1 MPAPEAAIQRRA
13 PKAPPLFSFN
23 GIYRPGTVPASTH
36 QSPRGPMTHPLDR
49 RPILR
54 MNGAGNE
61 ILVLDLRGIDHDL
74 SPAEARAIAVQP
86 DLRFDQLMVIKDPHR
101 PGYDAFL
108 QIYNVDGSLSGAC
121 GNGTRCV
128 AWTLAR
134 EGKNHLRLETV
145 SGRIETRREGEA
157 LFTVDMGPPRLDW
170 KEIPLACAADTN
182 AVSLDPPV
190 PGAPAQFSAVNMG
203 NPHAVFFVG
212 DVASVDLESLGSVI
226 ENHPLFP
233 NRVNVSFAQVC
244 APDDVLLRVWERGA
258 GATQAC
264 GTAACA
270 TLVAG
275 ARRGLTHR
283 RARLCLPGGKLTIDW
298 RDDNHVTM
306 TGPIEFE
313 FETQLDATIFAGHGA

>member
-1 MPAPEAAIQRRA
+1 
-13 PKAPPLFSFN
+13 
-23 GIYRPGTVPASTH
+23 
-36 QSPRGPMTHPLDR
+36 
-49 RPILR
+49 

-61 ILVLDLRGIDHDL
+61 ILVLDLRGLDHEL
-74 SPAEARAIAVQP
+74 SPAEARAIAGRP
-86 DLRFDQLMVIKDPHR
+86 ELRFDQLMVINDPHS

-145 SGRIETRREGEA
+145 SGRIETRREGET

-170 KEIPLACAADTN
+170 REIPLACAADTD

-190 PGAPAQFSAVNMG
+190 PGVPTHFSAVNMG
-203 NPHAVFFVG
+203 NPHAVFFIG
-212 DVASVDLESLGSVI
+212 DIAGVDLERLGPII

-233 NRVNVSFAQVC
+233 NRVNVSFAQVY
-244 APDDVLLRVWERGA
+244 APDDILLRVWERGA
-258 GATQAC
+258 GATLAC

-275 ARRGLTHR
+275 ARRGLTRR
-283 RARLCLPGGKLTIDW
+283 RARLRLPGGELTINW

-313 FETQLDATIFAGHGA
+313 FETRLDADMFTGCGA